1 MLLNQLLTKLRMRL
15 AAALVL
21 FGGFMLLGHGT
32 LSQAQ
37 SWPDK
42 PIKLIIP
49 FAPGGTTDILGR
61 ALAQQLT
68 IVLKQN
74 VIIENRAG
82 AGGNIG
88 AEAAAKAPARQESPS
103 PYQLGRQRPAPCRG
117 PSAPS
122 RRRASP

>member
-88 AEAAAKAPARQESPS
+88 AEAAAKARDGSDRRERYCCRFSESMA
-103 PYQLGRQRPAPCRG
+103 GRRCRVE
-117 PSAPS
+117 
-122 RRRASP
+122 